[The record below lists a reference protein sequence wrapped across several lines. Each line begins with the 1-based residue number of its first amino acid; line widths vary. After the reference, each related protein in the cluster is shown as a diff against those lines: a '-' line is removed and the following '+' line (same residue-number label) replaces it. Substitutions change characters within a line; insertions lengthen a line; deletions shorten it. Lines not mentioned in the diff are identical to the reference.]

1 MFSGQQRV
9 VLFDRQHQF
18 KHLVKM
24 NAVVVVILLA
34 VASFFFS
41 VCIEFMHAN
50 AAKIKLWLEENNIQI
65 AHLALTFLES
75 SFKEKVIKLKFTIFF
90 VSCLSS
96 KRWITWM
103 GHQLQVFRSAS
114 HAQTA
119 TTRKLFKSFSIW
131 SPPSSVR
138 PSSTDGIMRNVCQDC
153 IWNSN
158 HPRGSLDVCK
168 GFLRAFFS
176 QFFDT

>member
-1 MFSGQQRV
+1 MKNAIIINSTCLVGNLV

-24 NAVVVVILLA
+24 YAVVILLA

-90 VSCLSS
+90 RLLLVL
-96 KRWITWM
+96 
-103 GHQLQVFRSAS
+103 
-114 HAQTA
+114 
-119 TTRKLFKSFSIW
+119 
-131 SPPSSVR
+131 
-138 PSSTDGIMRNVCQDC
+138 
-153 IWNSN
+153 
-158 HPRGSLDVCK
+158 
-168 GFLRAFFS
+168 
-176 QFFDT
+176 